1 VNAYYADNFSPEI
14 TSVVVAGD
22 INEADIKS
30 KLSFLNDWSD
40 KPVTILEPNADR
52 GTVEQ
57 NTVYVI
63 NIPNAAQSQI
73 RMGYLTGLNYDPT
86 GTYYR
91 LGIVNYI
98 LGGGFDSRLNMDLRE
113 EKGWTY
119 GVSSGFASGHYGGY
133 FIASTGVRSAST
145 DSAVMELV
153 KDIHLYNDKGIND
166 EELEF
171 TKNSIGLSD
180 ARKYET
186 NAQKAGF
193 LAHIQEYDLKP
204 DFVTEENAI
213 LSGITKEQIDELAKK
228 YLNPDVM
235 SILIVGDK
243 DKLAP
248 GLQQLGYKI
257 VELDTDG
264 NIKQ

>member
-1 VNAYYADNFSPEI
+1 MGFHRGLLQDI
-14 TSVVVAGD
+14 T
-22 INEADIKS
+22 
-30 KLSFLNDWSD
+30 
-40 KPVTILEPNADR
+40 
-52 GTVEQ
+52 
-57 NTVYVI
+57 
-63 NIPNAAQSQI
+63 
-73 RMGYLTGLNYDPT
+73 
-86 GTYYR
+86 
-91 LGIVNYI
+91 
-98 LGGGFDSRLNMDLRE
+98 
-113 EKGWTY
+113 
-119 GVSSGFASGHYGGY
+119 GGY

-145 DSAVMELV
+145 DSAVMEFV
-153 KDIHLYNDKGIND
+153 KDIHLYNDKGISD

-204 DFVTEENAI
+204 DLVTEENAI

-243 DKLAP
+243 DKIAP
-248 GLQQLGYKI
+248 GLQQLGYKVI
-257 VELDTDG
+257 ELDTDG
-264 NIKQ
+264 EIK